1 MNFPH
6 YMLPGVPPLVFW
18 LFVSAAVLLQGVS
31 KSGFAGG
38 LGILSVPLML
48 LVMPADKVVASLL
61 PILILCDFNAI
72 YFHRSNCEWPQ
83 LRRIYPPALLGI
95 IAGAALWWYI
105 GQAGVERYEAPLKR
119 FVGIIAVLFACYI
132 FAKETS
138 MRWAAEHRA
147 GPRAAW
153 AAGIAAGFT
162 STLAH
167 AAGPIISLY
176 MFSQG
181 MGKKRFVGTVAW
193 TFTAINLTKLPL
205 YLAVG
210 MIDWSVLAFD
220 AVLLPLVPLG
230 SFLGLW
236 MHDRVPERP
245 FNWLVLVLTLV
256 AGVQLVFNVPV
267 VQWTLEWLAGAA

>member
-1 MNFPH
+1 MNFDS
-6 YMLPGVPPLVFW
+6 YMLPGVPAALFWTLVS
-18 LFVSAAVLLQGVS
+18 VAVLLQGIS

-48 LVMPADKVVASLL
+48 LVMPADRVVAALL

-72 YFHRSNCEWPQ
+72 YFHRSNCDWPQ
-83 LRRIYPPALLGI
+83 LRRIYLPAIIGI
-95 IAGAALWWYI
+95 VLGAAVWWYI
-105 GQAGVERYEAPLKR
+105 GQAGVHQYEVPLKR
-119 FVGIIAVLFACYI
+119 FVGCIAVLFAGYI

-138 MRWAAEHRA
+138 MQWAAQHKA

-153 AAGIAAGFT
+153 AAGISAGFT

-167 AAGPIISLY
+167 AAGPIVSLY

-181 MGKKRFVGTVAW
+181 LGKTRFVGTVAW
-193 TFTAINLTKLPL
+193 TFTAINLTKLPF

-210 MIDWSVLAFD
+210 MIDWRVLTFD
-220 AVLLPLVPLG
+220 AVLLPLIPLG

-245 FNWLVLVLTLV
+245 FNWLVLALTLV

-267 VQWTLEWLAGAA
+267 VQLALQALAGGG